1 MFEPL
6 QIAPSIL
13 SADFAK
19 LGRDVRLVEEAG
31 AGMVHV
37 DVMDGHFVPNLSM
50 GVPVVKCLK
59 RATSLPLDVHLMID
73 NPLVQLPWFLDAG
86 ADSVTLHV
94 EAFDAPEDVHAALR
108 LAREAGAR
116 AALSI
121 KPATPPEALAP
132 ILAGVDM
139 VLVMSVEPGFSGQGY
154 IEGSEGARRARGAA
168 CPPGGRAPLLQ
179 VDGGIGPKTAAR
191 VAAAG
196 ADVLVCGNAV
206 FGAPGPRPRAGRDS
220 LHRQRRPRAGACR
233 RSGLRGRPP
242 RRTAATAQVPPARA
256 SRAHRER
263 AFPPARR
270 RRGPPRGGEFPPARP
285 ALRDGEAAAH
295 EGVFRR
301 GVRVP

>member
-132 ILAGVDM
+132 FLAGVDM

-154 IEGSEGARRARGAA
+154 IEGSEARVVRVAQLARQAGAR
-168 CPPGGRAPLLQ
+168 PLLQ

-206 FGAPGPRPRAGRDS
+206 FGAPDPARALAEIASIGNAARERALAAGADA
-220 LHRQRRPRAGACR
+220 REAAAEDGCDRAGAASQGV
-233 RSGLRGRPP
+233 SGAPGAGVPSGAEAQGAAAGRG
-242 RRTAATAQVPPARA
+242 VPAGAPGPA
-256 SRAHRER
+256 
-263 AFPPARR
+263 
-270 RRGPPRGGEFPPARP
+270 GRGG
-285 ALRDGEAAAH
+285 
-295 EGVFRR
+295 R
-301 GVRVP
+301 GA